1 LKKLLMMTAACVAV
15 AGAAH
20 ASIIP
25 VLTSVTAEGDLFRF
39 SYQGTLAGD
48 AGVTD
53 GSRLVIF
60 DFAGFAG
67 GLEAPSPFITATT
80 ELTTVFYPGLDGV
93 LPSPPHDDDPL
104 IPNLVFVWNGPDFHT
119 SGGPFTDINFD
130 GLSAL
135 STFSGIRPDGFS
147 AITIKNNGP
156 NVGTMLYN
164 VGTTSVPVGAVTPT
178 AAVPEPASW
187 AMMIIGFGGMGALA
201 RRRQILATR

>member
-1 LKKLLMMTAACVAV
+1 LKKILLATAAFLAV
-15 AGAAH
+15 AGGAN

-25 VLTSVTAEGDLFRF
+25 VLTGVMPEGDLFRF

-67 GLEAPSPFITATT
+67 GLEVPNPFITATT
-80 ELTTVFYPGLDGV
+80 ELTTALYPSPDGV
-93 LPSPPHDDDPL
+93 LPSPPHDDNPL
-104 IPNLVFVWNGPDFHT
+104 IPNLVFVWHGPDFHT
-119 SGGPFTDINFD
+119 SGGPFADINFD

-135 STFSGIRPDGFS
+135 STFSGITADGFS

-156 NVGTMLYN
+156 VQGTKLYN
-164 VGTTSVPVGAVTPT
+164 VGTVEVPLT
-178 AAVPEPASW
+178 AIVPEPATW
-187 AMMIIGFGGMGALA
+187 AMMIMGFGAVGALA
-201 RRRQILATR
+201 RRRRPALAMS